1 VIGYRHVDPRLPFL
15 WEGPDQPAGRW
26 HGDGE
31 GPAHYLAE
39 TPDGAWAEFLRH
51 EEIDDPQDLATIRRA
66 IWAIEVPDDEP
77 EASPKLTRAVLTG
90 GRDTYEECQ
99 AKARRLRARGA
110 TRLRAPSAALR
121 PGSSG
126 WRVDGGLRP
135 GRVHAESVVV
145 LFGRRPDLV
154 GWRCAIG
161 APAADLLGR
170 VRPIGGRAGTRS
182 AGPPGPAVH
191 PMSEPANE
199 APSAASTTPSSGL
212 RSSFRSRGEQG

>member
-1 VIGYRHVDPRLPFL
+1 MIGYRHVDPRLPLL

-90 GRDTYEECQ
+90 GRDTYEHCQ

-110 TRLRAPSAALR
+110 SRLRAPSAALR

-135 GRVHAESVVV
+135 GAARAESVLV

-170 VRPIGGRAGTRS
+170 VRPIGGRART
-182 AGPPGPAVH
+182 
-191 PMSEPANE
+191 
-199 APSAASTTPSSGL
+199 
-212 RSSFRSRGEQG
+212 